1 MITNLSKIQKQ
12 LEENL
17 KKLNKIGITPEM
29 DEDDIDDLLL
39 ENKLREVDNDTY
51 KLIKEIANYSSIYA
65 DAKDIENIE
74 DIEAEAQK
82 MLTAYDEYNIEN
94 AYNIF
99 KNIFNIVT
107 ETEDKTLRS
116 HTYTL
121 NKEKYSYKLIN
132 RYLRTRG
139 YEFASALIED
149 NMMTF
154 TFFEDEGEYPSLT
167 KFTKIAE
174 TFPISAEEN
183 ETYKNIQKQ
192 GNTFTIEGWYN
203 YNTNDL
209 LRELRRLNY
218 EFIDYYEDMN
228 LVLKF
233 EEHDLDAEDLFDFS
247 IEYHHPSTENPCLD
261 FKERYEDEIRSE
273 HLFNILQEINEA
285 KWNVTDYHHSKFME
299 AINKC
304 FLDYV
309 DRGMHYV
316 SDFDYGNVLNYYYD
330 IEGDEDE

>member
-17 KKLNKIGITPEM
+17 KKLNKIGITSEM

-39 ENKLREVDNDTY
+39 ENKLRDVDNETY
-51 KLIKEIANYSSIYA
+51 KLIKEIANYSSIYE
-65 DAKDIENIE
+65 DAKDIENMEEIE
-74 DIEAEAQK
+74 VEAQK
-82 MLTAYDEYNIEN
+82 MLEAYDEYKIED

-99 KNIFNIVT
+99 KNIFNT
-107 ETEDKTLRS
+107 EENNKTATEE
-116 HTYTL
+116 
-121 NKEKYSYKLIN
+121 KEKHHNI
-132 RYLRTRG
+132 LR
-139 YEFASALIED
+139 
-149 NMMTF
+149 
-154 TFFEDEGEYPSLT
+154 EGN
-167 KFTKIAE
+167 KFTIR
-174 TFPISAEEN
+174 
-183 ETYKNIQKQ
+183 
-192 GNTFTIEGWYN
+192 GWYN

-209 LRELRRLNY
+209 LKELHRLNY

-247 IEYHHPSTENPCLD
+247 IDYHHPSTENPCLD

-299 AINKC
+299 SINKC

-309 DRGMHYV
+309 DNGMQYV
-316 SDFDYGNVLNYYYD
+316 SDFDYGNILNYYYD
-330 IEGDEDE
+330 IEGDEDDE